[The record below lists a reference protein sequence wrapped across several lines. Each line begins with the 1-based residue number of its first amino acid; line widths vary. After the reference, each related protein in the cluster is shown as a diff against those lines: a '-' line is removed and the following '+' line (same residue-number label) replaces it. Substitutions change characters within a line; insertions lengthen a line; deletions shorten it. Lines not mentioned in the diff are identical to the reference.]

1 MGQGLSLKSKRK
13 NPWFKPW
20 FNILMHTQLIVC
32 ATVYGQCLE
41 YLVYI
46 TLPLPTPLKNAHIL
60 NGWFL
65 RENKLEYWL
74 TKIALANGV
83 AWRIGVAWAL
93 FKVSVTTFEDT
104 TISVEVTVWLPSSD
118 VIKYVNVLYSVLIT
132 LVGCICPAC
141 IMEKRNKQDIRF
153 IL

>member
-1 MGQGLSLKSKRK
+1 M
-13 NPWFKPW
+13 
-20 FNILMHTQLIVC
+20 QLFSADAKGPFIKDVGKFLRFL
-32 ATVYGQCLE
+32 TP
-41 YLVYI
+41 
-46 TLPLPTPLKNAHIL
+46 TLLPSAVFYYYPSANLGNFCPPPLKNANVL
-60 NGWFL
+60 NEWSL

-141 IMEKRNKQDIRF
+141 IMEKRNRILDIYF
-153 IL
+153 